1 MTNEISVD
9 SKALRN
15 IITRYTREAGVRN
28 LERELTKVMRKK
40 ARAIA
45 EKKKTK
51 KQLSSL
57 ELGKYLGLPKYSIS
71 LAEKKD
77 ETGVSTGLA
86 WTQSGGD
93 ILFIE
98 VAIMPG
104 KGKITLTGKLGD
116 VMKESCKAAV
126 TYLRSHS
133 KLLGIKQDFSKTDI
147 HIHVPEGSVPKDGP
161 SAGVA
166 LASALY
172 SALTG
177 KKVKKN
183 IGMTGEITLRG
194 NVLEIGG
201 VKEKVLAAHRAGLK
215 TVLLPKENRKDTKEI
230 PSKVRKEIK
239 IQFVDNLN
247 EVIKKA
253 IV

>member
-1 MTNEISVD
+1 MFITTANVMDTIPPALRDRLEVIRFSSYTEDEKFNIAKKYLVKKALKSTGLMTNEISVD

-133 KLLGIKQDFSKTDI
+133 KLLGIKQDF
-147 HIHVPEGSVPKDGP
+147 PKQIFISMCLKVQFP
-161 SAGVA
+161 RMV
-166 LASALY
+166 LQQELPLPVLY
-172 SALTG
+172 
-177 KKVKKN
+177 
-183 IGMTGEITLRG
+183 
-194 NVLEIGG
+194 
-201 VKEKVLAAHRAGLK
+201 
-215 TVLLPKENRKDTKEI
+215 
-230 PSKVRKEIK
+230 
-239 IQFVDNLN
+239 IQH
-247 EVIKKA
+247 
-253 IV
+253 